1 MGTSRLRP
9 YAGGRVEPHLTPT
22 ASGTLTD
29 ASRRLELDADD
40 QVLAV
45 RFRDPLAMIIHD
57 ESDVV
62 KAHRWSF
69 VLQEA
74 VSD

>member
-1 MGTSRLRP
+1 VTLRHSCP
-9 YAGGRVEPHLTPT
+9 WN
-22 ASGTLTD
+22 
-29 ASRRLELDADD
+29 
-40 QVLAV
+40 
-45 RFRDPLAMIIHD
+45 DPLAMIIHD
-57 ESDVV
+57 QSDVV